1 MRKIN
6 GLKAREEKL
15 KNQLDSADVCNE
27 NEEAKIQQREHLNT
41 IEILKKGK

>member
-1 MRKIN
+1 MRRIN

-15 KNQLDSADVCNE
+15 KNQLDSADVGNE
-27 NEEAKIQQREHLNT
+27 NEETKIQQHANLNT